1 LAHTGGAAPPL
12 WPAAGVALGA
22 LMIWG
27 PGLWPGVLLGSSL
40 TVMSAGLP
48 AGPAVVIG
56 SGNTLAALGG
66 VLLLRRLPGFR
77 HSLGG
82 WTDVAGITMLAGLV
96 IGAVTAEG
104 RQDHAALREAAE
116 SLKAL
121 FDAAPAAIVAT
132 DADRRITRWN
142 PAAERIFGYSAAEVM
157 GKPLPYIR
165 SD

>member
-1 LAHTGGAAPPL
+1 AAKVGFALAHTGGAAPPL

-22 LMIWG
+22 LLIWG

-82 WTDVAGITMLAGLV
+82 LTDVTAL
-96 IGAVTAEG
+96 IGASAL
-104 RQDHAALREAAE
+104 AAGVSATVGVAVMTRLGVLPPGSPR
-116 SLKAL
+116 
-121 FDAAPAAIVAT
+121 DA
-132 DADRRITRWN
+132 
-142 PAAERIFGYSAAEVM
+142 
-157 GKPLPYIR
+157 
-165 SD
+165 